1 CAVNASAAP
10 SSAARDQTHPFRAPS
25 TCRVSSPSNARRSS
39 PVSHGVLSGSVSSAT
54 SAMRST
60 PPSSSTDRP
69 AQARTLRQRSASFV
83 SSAISASL
91 AASACST
98 AAITVS
104 VRCVIQTHVSKSWCP
119 CEPSSTR
126 SALSTSCSRW
136 ITVGVTLPPLVVV
149 VRCRSG
155 ATPRLTRSTPSIHG
169 TCRDRCSCA
178 TALRRAAFC
187 AHGRPS
193 SRRRLPRR
201 TPSPTALA
209 WASWLGHRSIDD
221 SPKHVGTHQR
231 RAVVAVAVHRLG
243 LVCGK
248 PALAS
253 LPLRQRAACAVEEQR
268 GVEIVVLVHGDDAM
282 REQERSD
289 LGIRLEPRDLGV
301 PLAHGGD
308 EGEHEYFTGPV
319 FVPRCRTV
327 LDCVQVQWLVGT
339 HGSLACMGP

>member
-126 SALSTSCSRW
+126 SALSTSRSRW

-209 WASWLGHRSIDD
+209 WASWLVLGVDDGARS
-221 SPKHVGTHQR
+221 GQR
-231 RAVVAVAVHRLG
+231 FAQE
-243 LVCGK
+243 LV
-248 PALAS
+248 P
-253 LPLRQRAACAVEEQR
+253 Q
-268 GVEIVVLVHGDDAM
+268 
-282 REQERSD
+282 
-289 LGIRLEPRDLGV
+289 LEPRDLGV

-308 EGEHEYFTGPV
+308 KGGNVRASVGDENLV
-319 FVPRCRTV
+319 FDARLPLSVPAPIHHRVDRQVAHNVHSGTLPRSWRRRV
-327 LDCVQVQWLVGT
+327 RPRFDGVQIQRLVGT
-339 HGSLACMGP
+339 HGRLACTSP